1 MIAGVYPET
10 VLSQSWRYGFPA
22 CSLGFSYS
30 EAERPAHFA
39 LTLLPPLP
47 RPPSALQSS
56 AEWPTRPRPAGQPDA
71 LPLLGGRAGQD
82 VFSDFLAHLPTAEL
96 GLRVVGTAGSWCL
109 TGEGEG
115 GPSGDLLRNSPQE
128 VLPRTWEDQGGQSRL
143 CLACGRRPARLCSRT
158 LSLVA
163 PALVLP
169 WLGRPLPVS
178 FPAARAFCP
187 VVPLRG
193 AARRRFPAF
202 EISQRRVPSGRPR
215 LFPRPR
221 LQPLCLGSEDLE
233 QRPLGHLSC
242 LPGLSL
248 WCQKVGPAV

>member
-143 CLACGRRPARLCSRT
+143 CLACGAA
-158 LSLVA
+158 A
-163 PALVLP
+163 PAAVLP
-169 WLGRPLPVS
+169 HPLPRGS
-178 FPAARAFCP
+178 RAGPSLAGPAP
-187 VVPLRG
+187 PGVLP
-193 AARRRFPAF
+193 RRQ
-202 EISQRRVPSGRPR
+202 SLLSGRPSER
-215 LFPRPR
+215 SGQASLPRF
-221 LQPLCLGSEDLE
+221 
-233 QRPLGHLSC
+233 
-242 LPGLSL
+242 
-248 WCQKVGPAV
+248 